1 MPVRETKM
9 SVLKSVSGAVS
20 DHAAAAI
27 AAGCTSINYRW
38 DDCEKG
44 ASTFVQVADCTIE
57 AVKADAGR
65 ASQPTLRMR
74 SEQRAKQYIEKAEDL
89 MEKVG
94 TGRMPDQEARA
105 ELRHALDEL
114 MDSERDDRLNP
125 IRQPPRMGVTC
136 SPVGNTVSCTQN

>member
-1 MPVRETKM
+1 MRMTIT
-9 SVLKSVSGAVS
+9 VL
-20 DHAAAAI
+20 AAAGI
-27 AAGCTSINYRW
+27 AGGCASINSRW

-44 ASTFVQVADCTIE
+44 ASTFVQVADCTID

-74 SEQRAKQYIEKAEDL
+74 SDLRAKKYIEKAEDL

-94 TGRMPDQEARA
+94 TGRMADQEARA

-114 MDSERDDRLNP
+114 MDAERDDRLTP

-136 SPVGNTVSCTQN
+136 SPVGTGVSCTQN